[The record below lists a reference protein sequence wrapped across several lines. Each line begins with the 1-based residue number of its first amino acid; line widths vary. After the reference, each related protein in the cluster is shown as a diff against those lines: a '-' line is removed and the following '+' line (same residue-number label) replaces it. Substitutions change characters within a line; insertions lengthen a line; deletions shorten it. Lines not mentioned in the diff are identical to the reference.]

1 MFLAIQKFDTVS
13 FFLEAGSV
21 PSSKTNLFATT
32 TNFCRLLYDCCLFIA
47 NTSSSFFLLPS
58 LFVSSKKGM
67 PSRLGF
73 QILRRTSLIPPFAI
87 MAFTAAAAK
96 ASPGGVCAALV
107 PPLDSS
113 RVKTIEQAGITI
125 RALDPMGAEI
135 SGLDLRSG
143 LPEPAVLKALE
154 QEMAT
159 RGFFVFKKQ
168 SLSVDELLSASEW
181 WGGQE
186 IHSTHGVHPATPG
199 RNRDIFRLSNDQ
211 EHGILGVGPQWHND
225 GSFVSGTFSHVG
237 YHIIRP
243 AENGGG
249 TYFAHQG
256 AAFDVLPKEKQEFW
270 SRLVSV
276 NSNSG
281 VLHPVVHEHPI
292 SKRKSVWLHLGMT
305 GAVIEKL
312 PGDSDADPEFRLL
325 GQLEMEN
332 LFNEYNDVL
341 NAGTTDG
348 YSINYEY
355 EDGDCIFID
364 NLAVSHRASPEA
376 HLPAS
381 VQGLRILHRT
391 TVKATQ
397 DFAPSFG
404 LPQFMEING
413 PSPFGKGVWQ
423 GGGIGFRWNEGIH
436 MQN

>member
-1 MFLAIQKFDTVS
+1 
-13 FFLEAGSV
+13 
-21 PSSKTNLFATT
+21 
-32 TNFCRLLYDCCLFIA
+32 
-47 NTSSSFFLLPS
+47 
-58 LFVSSKKGM
+58 
-67 PSRLGF
+67 
-73 QILRRTSLIPPFAI
+73 

-96 ASPGGVCAALV
+96 ASPGGVCAMV
-107 PPLDSS
+107 PPLDAS

-125 RALDPMGAEI
+125 RALDPIGAEI
-135 SGLDLRSG
+135 SGLDLSAG

-154 QEMAT
+154 QEMAA

-168 SLSVDELLSASEW
+168 SLSVEELLTASKW

-225 GSFVSGTFSHVG
+225 GSFVSGTFSHVA

-243 AENGGG
+243 ADKGGG

-256 AAFDVLPKEKQEFW
+256 AAFDALPKEKQEFW

-276 NSNSG
+276 NSGSG
-281 VLHPVVHEHPI
+281 VLHPVVHEHPT

-325 GQLEMEN
+325 GELEMVN
-332 LFNEYNDVL
+332 LFNEYNDIL
-341 NAGTTDG
+341 NAGMTDG
-348 YSINYEY
+348 YTINYEY

-364 NLAVSHRASPEA
+364 NLAVGHRASPEA

-381 VQGLRILHRT
+381 VQGLRILHRA

-397 DFAPSFG
+397 DFAPSYG
-404 LPQFMEING
+404 LPQFMEIDR
-413 PSPFGKGVWQ
+413 PSPFGKGIWK
-423 GGGIGFRWNEGIH
+423 GGGIGFRWDEEIH

>member
-1 MFLAIQKFDTVS
+1 LVFS
-13 FFLEAGSV
+13 
-21 PSSKTNLFATT
+21 
-32 TNFCRLLYDCCLFIA
+32 LYDLLFENWEH
-47 NTSSSFFLLPS
+47 NTTPSFSF

-67 PSRLGF
+67 PSGLGF
-73 QILRRTSLIPPFAI
+73 QILRRTFLIQPFAI
-87 MAFTAAAAK
+87 MAFTASAAK
-96 ASPGGVCAALV
+96 ASPSGACAALV
-107 PPLDSS
+107 TPLDAN

-125 RALDPMGAEI
+125 RALEPIGAEI
-135 SGLDLRSG
+135 SGIDLRKG
-143 LPEPAVLKALE
+143 RPEPAVLKALE
-154 QEMAT
+154 DEMAV
-159 RGFFVFKKQ
+159 RGFMVFKNQ
-168 SLSVDELLSASEW
+168 SLSVEELLTASEW
-181 WGGQE
+181 WGGQQ

-225 GSFVSGTFSHVG
+225 GSFVVGTFSHVA

-243 AENGGG
+243 AEKGGG

-256 AAFDVLPKEKQEFW
+256 AAFDALPKEKQELW
-270 SRLVSV
+270 SRLSSV

-281 VLHPVVHEHPI
+281 VVHPVVNEHPI

-305 GAVIEKL
+305 GAIIEKL
-312 PGDSDADPEFRLL
+312 PGDNDAEPEFRLL
-325 GQLEMEN
+325 SHPEMTE
-332 LFNEYNDVL
+332 LFNEYNDIL
-341 NAGTTDG
+341 NAGITDG

-355 EDGDCIFID
+355 KDGDCIFID
-364 NLAVSHRASPEA
+364 NFAVSHRASPEA

-381 VQGLRILHRT
+381 VQGLRILHRV

-404 LPQFMEING
+404 LPQFIEIDG

-423 GGGIGFRWNEGIH
+423 GGGIGFRWDEKIH